1 MHVFSSGMKIFPEGN
16 FGRFPAKLKQQ
27 GKEEARRE
35 IEMKERCERGK
46 GKFDE
51 EFVDNYSA

>member
-16 FGRFPAKLKQQ
+16 FGRFPAKLRQRG
-27 GKEEARRE
+27 GKEDARRE

-51 EFVDNYSA
+51 EFVDN

>member
-1 MHVFSSGMKIFPEGN
+1 MRVFPEGN
-16 FGRFPAKLKQQ
+16 FGWFLTKHERRGGGGDKQE
-27 GKEEARRE
+27 K

-51 EFVDNYSA
+51 ELVDNYSAWK

>member
-1 MHVFSSGMKIFPEGN
+1 LGGSPRNLSSG
-16 FGRFPAKLKQQ
+16 
-27 GKEEARRE
+27 GKEEAKRE

>member
-1 MHVFSSGMKIFPEGN
+1 MRIFPEGN

-27 GKEEARRE
+27 GKRRKREARKE
-35 IEMKERCERGK
+35 IKIKERCERGK

-51 EFVDNYSA
+51 EFVDN